1 MDGPEIYERLA
12 LALAVGL
19 LIGVERGWQQRAG
32 PEGSR
37 VAGIRTFGIVGL
49 LGGVAA
55 LVSGSLATAAFGLAF
70 LGFAAVLVGAHA
82 IAASRTGDLSA
93 TSAMAGLLTFL
104 LGATAVQG
112 EMAVAAAGAVV
123 ATLLL
128 SVKPVL
134 HHWLER
140 LEYRELSATLKLLLI
155 SVVALPVLPDRGF
168 GPWEALNPYEI
179 WWMVVLIAGISF
191 CGYVAVRLAGPRR
204 GLLLTGLFGGLAS
217 STAVAVNFARLSR
230 TSPGAEALLAAGIVA
245 ASATM
250 FLRVLLVLAIV
261 QPALLGLLGWPLAA
275 AAVVSYA
282 GVAWLARRGGQ
293 SAPALQVQI
302 ENPFEF
308 WIALRFG
315 VLLAVI
321 MVLAHALPQW
331 LGRPGLALLAAV
343 SGLADVDAIT
353 LSMARLAG
361 DGVTAAA
368 AAMAI
373 GIAAAVN
380 TAVKAGL
387 AAAIGRPALGVR
399 VVLVLAAA
407 LVTAVV
413 LWGAMGGTAG
423 APDLDAPAPAID
435 EP

>member
-1 MDGPEIYERLA
+1 MDELEIFQRLA

-19 LIGVERGWQQRAG
+19 LVGVERGWQQRTG

-55 LVSGSLATAAFGLAF
+55 LVSGDMATAAFGLAF
-70 LGFAAVLVGAHA
+70 LAFAIVLVGAHA
-82 IAASRTGDLSA
+82 VAASRSGDLSA
-93 TSAMAGLLTFL
+93 TSAVAGLATFL
-104 LGATAVQG
+104 LGATAVRG
-112 EMAVAAAGAVV
+112 DMAVAASGAVV
-123 ATLLL
+123 VTLLL

-134 HHWLER
+134 HRWVGQI
-140 LEYRELSATLKLLLI
+140 EYSELSAVLKLLLI
-155 SVVALPVLPDRGF
+155 SVVLLPVLPNRGY

-230 TSPGAEALLAAGIVA
+230 TNPGAEPLLAAGVVA

-250 FLRVLLVLAIV
+250 FLRVLIILAIV
-261 QPALLGLLGWPLAA
+261 QPALLRPLAWPLVAA
-275 AAVVSYA
+275 ALVSFA
-282 GVAWLARRGGQ
+282 GVAWLARHRGGP
-293 SAPALQVQI
+293 APAPEVRI
-302 ENPFEF
+302 ANPFEF
-308 WIALRFG
+308 WVALRFG
-315 VLLAVI
+315 VLLAAI

-331 LGRPGLALLAAV
+331 LGRPGIALLAAV
-343 SGLADVDAIT
+343 SGLADVDALT
-353 LSMARLAG
+353 LSMSRLAG
-361 DGVTAAA
+361 ETVSLAAA
-368 AAMAI
+368 AAAV

-387 AAAIGRPALGVR
+387 TIVIGRAGLSFRVS
-399 VVLVLAAA
+399 VVLGGALIVA
-407 LVTAVV
+407 LVIWTLLDNTA
-413 LWGAMGGTAG
+413 
-423 APDLDAPAPAID
+423 APDIDAPAPAMG